1 MLNKCKHPFAH
12 LKGSNT
18 GTSNQQRSSGIQQR
32 STLTTQAEE
41 VDDSVFSFGIHMVR
55 ADESVTVCGEC
66 DHINITLP
74 TIRTKLN
81 PTDIAIDN
89 HQNKVESDRYCH
101 RQPSRGPSSLLC

>member
-1 MLNKCKHPFAH
+1 M
-12 LKGSNT
+12 
-18 GTSNQQRSSGIQQR
+18 
-32 STLTTQAEE
+32 
-41 VDDSVFSFGIHMVR
+41 FSFGIHMVR

-89 HQNKVESDRYCH
+89 QAEAHLLYCVEKNPKPYRDQCR
-101 RQPSRGPSSLLC
+101 RVSSSSKYW